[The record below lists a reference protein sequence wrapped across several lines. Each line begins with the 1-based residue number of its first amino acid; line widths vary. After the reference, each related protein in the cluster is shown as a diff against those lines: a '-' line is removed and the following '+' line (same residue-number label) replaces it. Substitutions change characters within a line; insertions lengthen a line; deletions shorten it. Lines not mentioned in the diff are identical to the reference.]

1 MRVCQPVGPAASSDP
16 GRATTA
22 PAARADGPRARA
34 SSGAGAGTPRTVPAT
49 ARSRAGGWARSRPSI
64 YHRRSVQTVP
74 DDENADALV
83 RRNFAFIDLC
93 GFTSLTDEH
102 GVGEAVA
109 ALSTFRAVVRERA
122 GWRGVRVAKWLGDG
136 AMFVATEPRPL
147 LDAVLRMEQALDVR
161 GCALP
166 LRGGVAAG
174 RVILFEGD
182 DYIGRPVNL
191 AARLCDEAEPHQLLV
206 TASLFDASGEGLADR
221 RLGPHAIRGFTRP
234 VEVVDMSEGGDHPR
248 LR

>member
-1 MRVCQPVGPAASSDP
+1 MQF
-16 GRATTA
+16 
-22 PAARADGPRARA
+22 
-34 SSGAGAGTPRTVPAT
+34 
-49 ARSRAGGWARSRPSI
+49 
-64 YHRRSVQTVP
+64 VP
-74 DDENADALV
+74 DDENLDALV

-93 GFTSLTDEH
+93 GFTHLTDEQ
-102 GVGEAVA
+102 GVGAAVA

-136 AMFVATEPRPL
+136 AMLVATEPRPL
-147 LDAVLRMEQALDVR
+147 LDAVVRMELALDAR

-206 TASLFDASGEGLADR
+206 TASLFDAAGEGLTHR
-221 RLGPHAIRGFTRP
+221 RLGPQRIRGFNRP
-234 VEVVDMSEGGDHPR
+234 VEVVDMSERGGHAVAT
-248 LR
+248 

>member
-1 MRVCQPVGPAASSDP
+1 MQ
-16 GRATTA
+16 TA
-22 PAARADGPRARA
+22 PD
-34 SSGAGAGTPRTVPAT
+34 
-49 ARSRAGGWARSRPSI
+49 
-64 YHRRSVQTVP
+64 Q
-74 DDENADALV
+74 DDNVDFLV

-109 ALSTFRAVVRERA
+109 ALSAFRSVVRERA

-136 AMFVATEPRPL
+136 AMLVATEPRPL
-147 LDAVLRMEQALDVR
+147 LDAVLRMEQALDGR

-166 LRGGVAAG
+166 LRGGIAAG

-191 AARLCDEAEPHQLLV
+191 AARLCDEADPHQILV
-206 TASLFDASGEGLADR
+206 TASLFDAAGEGLAHR
-221 RLGPHAIRGFTRP
+221 RLGRRAIRGFNRL
-234 VEVVDMSEGGDHPR
+234 VDVVVMGESGHH
-248 LR
+248 LSAT

>member
-1 MRVCQPVGPAASSDP
+1 M
-16 GRATTA
+16 
-22 PAARADGPRARA
+22 
-34 SSGAGAGTPRTVPAT
+34 
-49 ARSRAGGWARSRPSI
+49 
-64 YHRRSVQTVP
+64 VP

-136 AMFVATEPRPL
+136 AMLVATEPRPL
-147 LDAVLRMEQALDVR
+147 LDAVLRMEQALDMR

-166 LRGGVAAG
+166 LRGVAGQTKRA
-174 RVILFEGD
+174 VTVVEPELIEIL
-182 DYIGRPVNL
+182 
-191 AARLCDEAEPHQLLV
+191 
-206 TASLFDASGEGLADR
+206 
-221 RLGPHAIRGFTRP
+221 
-234 VEVVDMSEGGDHPR
+234 EVVADIQVGRAITIQAFDDVAECSAQGGIEP
-248 LR
+248 

>member
-1 MRVCQPVGPAASSDP
+1 MTPPEPTTTPAAVRT
-16 GRATTA
+16 GQV
-22 PAARADGPRARA
+22 A
-34 SSGAGAGTPRTVPAT
+34 SA
-49 ARSRAGGWARSRPSI
+49 SRAGTADHRTGAPGGARP
-64 YHRRSVQTVP
+64 RRRGGRGPPLASSTVQTVP

-136 AMFVATEPRPL
+136 AMLVATEPRPL
-147 LDAVLRMEQALDVR
+147 LDAVVRMEQALDMR

-182 DYIGRPVNL
+182 DYIGRPV
-191 AARLCDEAEPHQLLV
+191 
-206 TASLFDASGEGLADR
+206 
-221 RLGPHAIRGFTRP
+221 
-234 VEVVDMSEGGDHPR
+234 
-248 LR
+248 

>member
-1 MRVCQPVGPAASSDP
+1 MHGPPLASAAVEDVQD
-16 GRATTA
+16 
-22 PAARADGPRARA
+22 AD
-34 SSGAGAGTPRTVPAT
+34 
-49 ARSRAGGWARSRPSI
+49 
-64 YHRRSVQTVP
+64 Y
-74 DDENADALV
+74 ADSLV

-93 GFTSLTDEH
+93 GFTSLTDEY

-136 AMFVATEPRPL
+136 AMLVATEPRPL
-147 LDAVLRMEQALDVR
+147 LDAVLRMEQALDLR
-161 GCALP
+161 GCPLP

-191 AARLCDEAEPHQLLV
+191 AARLCDEAQPHQLLV
-206 TASLFDASGEGLADR
+206 TASLFDAAGDGLAHR
-221 RLGPHAIRGFTRP
+221 RLGKHAIRGFTRP
-234 VEVVDMSEGGDHPR
+234 VEVVDMSEGEHHTAP
-248 LR
+248 

>member
-1 MRVCQPVGPAASSDP
+1 VHDVDD
-16 GRATTA
+16 
-22 PAARADGPRARA
+22 AD
-34 SSGAGAGTPRTVPAT
+34 
-49 ARSRAGGWARSRPSI
+49 
-64 YHRRSVQTVP
+64 H
-74 DDENADALV
+74 ADALV

-109 ALSTFRAVVRERA
+109 ALSTFRSVVRERA

-136 AMFVATEPRPL
+136 AMLVATEPRPL
-147 LDAVLRMEQALDVR
+147 LDAVVRMEQALDVR

-166 LRGGVAAG
+166 LRGGIAAG

-191 AARLCDEAEPHQLLV
+191 AARLCDDAQPHQLLV
-206 TASLFDASGEGLADR
+206 TASLYDAAGAGLVGR
-221 RLGPHAIRGFTRP
+221 RLGPHHIRGFTRP
-234 VEVVDMSEGGDHPR
+234 VEVVDMSEGDHR
-248 LR
+248 IGA